1 MFADVGAELDKSVKD
16 AESLIEEKWKHLGET
31 KPLGTAEQVEE
42 LLTSERFKA
51 AGGR

>member
-1 MFADVGAELDKSVKD
+1 VADVAKQMD
-16 AESLIEEKWKHLGET
+16 AQIEQFKGIIEPKWKMLGES
-31 KPLGTAEQVEE
+31 KSMGTVEKIEE